1 MRKLIFFFFIGCSSI
16 VFSQKDSLQLGSKYA
31 EDQLYFLISYNQLFD
46 QPSIVKGSGFSYG
59 LSAGFMKDLILNKKG
74 SVSMALGFGYNYD
87 LLNHGLTITEDN
99 NEVTFQVDNS
109 GAIHTLTIHNLEF
122 PFEFRWRNS
131 DSQTYKFW
139 RVYMGVKASYNV
151 SNNFKFTDQ
160 SNSFSYKNVSRF
172 NSWQYGLTLS
182 VGYDVFTAH
191 MYYGLTPML
200 KDTMLGTTDISSKTM
215 RIGLIFYLL

>member
-1 MRKLIFFFFIGCSSI
+1 MKKLIFFFFIGCSSI
-16 VFSQKDSLQLGSKYA
+16 SFSQKDSFQLGSKYA
-31 EDQLYFLISYNQLFD
+31 KDQLYFLISYNQLFG
-46 QPSIVKGSGFSYG
+46 QPSLVMGSGVSYG
-59 LSAGFMKDLILNKKG
+59 LSAGFIKDLILNKKG
-74 SVSMALGFGYNYD
+74 SISLALGFGYNYD
-87 LLNHGLTITEDN
+87 LLNHGLTIAKEN

-109 GAIHTLTIHNLEF
+109 GAINTLTIHNLEF

-131 DSQTYKFW
+131 DAQTYKFW
-139 RVYMGVKASYNV
+139 RVYMGVKASYNM

-160 SNSFSYKNVSRF
+160 SNSFSYRNVSRF

>member
-1 MRKLIFFFFIGCSSI
+1 MKKLIFFFFIGCSSI
-16 VFSQKDSLQLGSKYA
+16 AFSQKDSLQLGSKYA

-46 QPSIVKGSGFSYG
+46 QPSLVKGSGFSYG

-74 SVSMALGFGYNYD
+74 SISLALGFGYNYD
-87 LLNHGLTITEDN
+87 LLNHGLTIAKEN

-109 GAIHTLTIHNLEF
+109 GAINTLTIHNLEF

-131 DSQTYKFW
+131 DAQIYKFW
-139 RVYMGVKASYNV
+139 RVYMGVKASYNM

-160 SNSFSYKNVSRF
+160 SNSFSYRNVSRF

>member
-31 EDQLYFLISYNQLFD
+31 EDQLYFLISYNQLYD
-46 QPSIVKGSGFSYG
+46 QPSLVKGSGFSYG

-74 SVSMALGFGYNYD
+74 SISLALGFGYNYD
-87 LLNHGLTITEDN
+87 LLNHGLTIAKEN

-109 GAIHTLTIHNLEF
+109 GAINTLTIHNLEF

-131 DSQTYKFW
+131 DAQTYKFW

>member
-1 MRKLIFFFFIGCSSI
+1 MKKLIFFFFIGCSSI
-16 VFSQKDSLQLGSKYA
+16 AFSQKDSLQLGSKYA

-46 QPSIVKGSGFSYG
+46 QPSLVKGSGFSYG

-74 SVSMALGFGYNYD
+74 SISLALGFGYNYD
-87 LLNHGLTITEDN
+87 LLNHGLTIAEEN

-109 GAIHTLTIHNLEF
+109 GAINTLTIHNLEF
-122 PFEFRWRNS
+122 PFEFRWRDS
-131 DSQTYKFW
+131 DAKTYKFW

-215 RIGLIFYLL
+215 RIGLIFYFL

>member
-1 MRKLIFFFFIGCSSI
+1 MKKLIFFFFIGCSSI
-16 VFSQKDSLQLGSKYA
+16 SFSQKDSLQLGSKYA

-46 QPSIVKGSGFSYG
+46 QPSLVKGSGFSYG

-74 SVSMALGFGYNYD
+74 SISMALGIGYNYD
-87 LLNHGLTITEDN
+87 LLNHGLTIAKDN

-109 GAIHTLTIHNLEF
+109 GAINTLTIHNLEF

-131 DSQTYKFW
+131 DAQTYNFW

-160 SNSFSYKNVSRF
+160 SNSFSFKNVSRF

-215 RIGLIFYLL
+215 RIGLIFYFL

>member
-1 MRKLIFFFFIGCSSI
+1 MKKLIFFFFIGCSSI
-16 VFSQKDSLQLGSKYA
+16 SFSQKDSLQLGSKYA

-46 QPSIVKGSGFSYG
+46 QQLLVKGSGFSYG

-74 SVSMALGFGYNYD
+74 SISMALGFGYNYD
-87 LLNHGLTITEDN
+87 LLNHGLTIAKEN

-109 GAIHTLTIHNLEF
+109 GAINTLTIHNLEF
-122 PFEFRWRNS
+122 PFEFRWRDS
-131 DSQTYKFW
+131 DAQTYKFW

-160 SNSFSYKNVSRF
+160 SNSFFYKNVSRF

-215 RIGLIFYLL
+215 RIGLIFYFL

>member
-1 MRKLIFFFFIGCSSI
+1 MKKLIFFFFIGCSSI
-16 VFSQKDSLQLGSKYA
+16 AFSQKDSLQLGSKYA

-46 QPSIVKGSGFSYG
+46 QPSLVKGSGFSYG

-74 SVSMALGFGYNYD
+74 SISLALGFGYNYD
-87 LLNHGLTITEDN
+87 LLNHGLTIAKEN

-109 GAIHTLTIHNLEF
+109 GAINTLTIHNLEF

-131 DSQTYKFW
+131 DAQIYKFW

-160 SNSFSYKNVSRF
+160 SNSFSYRNVSRF

>member
-1 MRKLIFFFFIGCSSI
+1 MKKLIFFFFIGCSSI
-16 VFSQKDSLQLGSKYA
+16 AFSQKDSLQLGSKYA

-46 QPSIVKGSGFSYG
+46 QPSLVKGSGFSYG
-59 LSAGFMKDLILNKKG
+59 LSTGFMKDLNLNKNG
-74 SVSMALGFGYNYD
+74 SISLAIGFGYNYD
-87 LLNHGLTITEDN
+87 LLNHGLTIAEEN

-109 GAIHTLTIHNLEF
+109 GAINTLTIHNLEF

-131 DSQTYKFW
+131 VAQTYKFW
-139 RVYMGVKASYNV
+139 RVYMGVKASYNM

-160 SNSFSYKNVSRF
+160 SNSFSYRNVSRF

-215 RIGLIFYLL
+215 RIGLIFYFL

>member
-1 MRKLIFFFFIGCSSI
+1 MKKLLFFFFIGCTSI

-46 QPSIVKGSGFSYG
+46 QPSLVKGSGFSYG
-59 LSAGFMKDLILNKKG
+59 LSGGFMKDLMLNKKG

-109 GAIHTLTIHNLEF
+109 GAINTLTIHNLEF

-131 DSQTYKFW
+131 DAQTYNFW

-160 SNSFSYKNVSRF
+160 SNSFTYKNVSRF

-200 KDTMLGTTDISSKTM
+200 KDTMLGTTDISSKTI

>member
-1 MRKLIFFFFIGCSSI
+1 MKKLIFFFFIGCSSI
-16 VFSQKDSLQLGSKYA
+16 SFSQKDSLQLGSKYA

-46 QPSIVKGSGFSYG
+46 QPSLVKGSGFSYG

-74 SVSMALGFGYNYD
+74 SISMALGIGYNYD
-87 LLNHGLTITEDN
+87 LLNHGLTIAKDN
-99 NEVTFQVDNS
+99 NQVTFQVDNS
-109 GAIHTLTIHNLEF
+109 GAINTLTIHNLEF
-122 PFEFRWRNS
+122 PFEFRWRDS
-131 DSQTYKFW
+131 DAQTYKFW

-160 SNSFSYKNVSRF
+160 SNSFFYKNVSRF

-215 RIGLIFYLL
+215 RIGLIFYFL

>member
-1 MRKLIFFFFIGCSSI
+1 MKKLLFFFFIGCSSI
-16 VFSQKDSLQLGSKYA
+16 AFSQKDSLQLGSKYA

-46 QPSIVKGSGFSYG
+46 QPSLVKGSGFSYG

-109 GAIHTLTIHNLEF
+109 GAINTLTIHNLEF
-122 PFEFRWRNS
+122 PFEFRWRDS
-131 DSQTYKFW
+131 DVQTYKFW

-200 KDTMLGTTDISSKTM
+200 KDTMLGTTDIASKTM

>member
-1 MRKLIFFFFIGCSSI
+1 MKKLIFFFFIGCSSI
-16 VFSQKDSLQLGSKYA
+16 AFSQKDSLQLGSKYA

-46 QPSIVKGSGFSYG
+46 QPSLVKGSGFSYG
-59 LSAGFMKDLILNKKG
+59 LSTGFMKDLILNKKG
-74 SVSMALGFGYNYD
+74 SISLALGFGYNYD
-87 LLNHGLTITEDN
+87 LLNHGLTIAKEN

-109 GAIHTLTIHNLEF
+109 GAINTLTIHNLEF

-131 DSQTYKFW
+131 DAQTYKFW

-160 SNSFSYKNVSRF
+160 SNSFSYRNVSRF

>member
-1 MRKLIFFFFIGCSSI
+1 MKKLIFFFFIGCSSI
-16 VFSQKDSLQLGSKYA
+16 AFSQKDSLQLGSKYA

-46 QPSIVKGSGFSYG
+46 QPSLVKGSGFSYG

-74 SVSMALGFGYNYD
+74 SISMALGIGYNYD
-87 LLNHGLTITEDN
+87 LLNHGLTIAKEN

-109 GAIHTLTIHNLEF
+109 GAINTLTIHNLEF
-122 PFEFRWRNS
+122 PFEFRWRDS
-131 DSQTYKFW
+131 DAQTYKFW

-160 SNSFSYKNVSRF
+160 SNSFSFKNVSRF

-215 RIGLIFYLL
+215 RIGLIFYFL

>member
-1 MRKLIFFFFIGCSSI
+1 MRKT
-16 VFSQKDSLQLGSKYA
+16 K
-31 EDQLYFLISYNQLFD
+31 LYFLISYNQLFD
-46 QPSIVKGSGFSYG
+46 QPSLVKGSGFSYG

-87 LLNHGLTITEDN
+87 LLNHGLTIAKEN

-109 GAIHTLTIHNLEF
+109 GAINTLTIHNLEF
-122 PFEFRWRNS
+122 PFEFRWRDS
-131 DSQTYKFW
+131 DAQTYKFW

-200 KDTMLGTTDISSKTM
+200 KDTMLGTTDIASKTM

>member
-1 MRKLIFFFFIGCSSI
+1 MKKLIFFFFIGCSSI
-16 VFSQKDSLQLGSKYA
+16 AFSQKDSLQLGSKYA

-46 QPSIVKGSGFSYG
+46 QPSLVKGSGFSYG
-59 LSAGFMKDLILNKKG
+59 LSTGFMKDLILNKNG
-74 SVSMALGFGYNYD
+74 SISLALGFGYNYD
-87 LLNHGLTITEDN
+87 LLNHGLTIAKEN

-109 GAIHTLTIHNLEF
+109 GAINTLTIHNLEF

-131 DSQTYKFW
+131 DAQTYKFW
-139 RVYMGVKASYNV
+139 RVYMGVKASYNM

-160 SNSFSYKNVSRF
+160 SNSFSYRNVSRF

-215 RIGLIFYLL
+215 RIGLIFYFL

>member
-1 MRKLIFFFFIGCSSI
+1 MKKLLFFFFIGCSSI

-46 QPSIVKGSGFSYG
+46 QPSLVKGSGFSYG

-74 SVSMALGFGYNYD
+74 SISLALGFGYNYD
-87 LLNHGLTITEDN
+87 LLNHGLTIAKEN
-99 NEVTFQVDNS
+99 HEVTFQVDNS
-109 GAIHTLTIHNLEF
+109 GAINTLTIHNLEF

-131 DSQTYKFW
+131 DAQTYKFW

-215 RIGLIFYLL
+215 RIGLIFYFL

>member
-1 MRKLIFFFFIGCSSI
+1 MKKLIFFFFIGCSSI
-16 VFSQKDSLQLGSKYA
+16 AFSQKDSLQLGSKYA

-46 QPSIVKGSGFSYG
+46 QPSLVKGSGFSYG

-74 SVSMALGFGYNYD
+74 SISMALGFGYNYD
-87 LLNHGLTITEDN
+87 LLNHGLTIAKEN

-109 GAIHTLTIHNLEF
+109 GAINTLTIHNLEF

-131 DSQTYKFW
+131 DAQTYKFW

-200 KDTMLGTTDISSKTM
+200 KDTMLGTTNISSKTM

>member
-1 MRKLIFFFFIGCSSI
+1 MKKLIFFFFIGCSSI
-16 VFSQKDSLQLGSKYA
+16 AFSQKDSLQLGSKYA

-46 QPSIVKGSGFSYG
+46 QPSLVKGSGFSYG

-74 SVSMALGFGYNYD
+74 SISMALGIGYNYD
-87 LLNHGLTITEDN
+87 LLNHGLTIAKEN

-109 GAIHTLTIHNLEF
+109 GAINTLTIHNLEF
-122 PFEFRWRNS
+122 PFEFRWRDS
-131 DSQTYKFW
+131 DAQTYKFW

-160 SNSFSYKNVSRF
+160 SNSFFYKNVSRF

-215 RIGLIFYLL
+215 RIGLIFYFL

>member
-1 MRKLIFFFFIGCSSI
+1 MKKLIFFFFIGCSSI
-16 VFSQKDSLQLGSKYA
+16 AFSQKDSLQLGSKYA

-46 QPSIVKGSGFSYG
+46 QPSLVKGSGFSYG

-74 SVSMALGFGYNYD
+74 SISVALGFGYNYD
-87 LLNHGLTITEDN
+87 LLNHGLTIAKEN
-99 NEVTFQVDNS
+99 NEVTFQVDNY
-109 GAIHTLTIHNLEF
+109 GAINTLTIHNLEF
-122 PFEFRWRNS
+122 PFEFRWRDS
-131 DSQTYKFW
+131 DAQTYKFW

-215 RIGLIFYLL
+215 RIGLIFYFL

>member
-1 MRKLIFFFFIGCSSI
+1 MMLLIIFFII
-16 VFSQKDSLQLGSKYA
+16 FSLTLFYTNYLLTLHQTKY
-31 EDQLYFLISYNQLFD
+31 ETIHLSNYTKYKEEIINFYKIKKHTNIL
-46 QPSIVKGSGFSYG
+46 VK
-59 LSAGFMKDLILNKKG
+59 LHINLDKT
-74 SVSMALGFGYNYD
+74 YNYD
-87 LLNHGLTITEDN
+87 LLNHGLTIAKDN

-109 GAIHTLTIHNLEF
+109 GAINTLTIHNLEF
-122 PFEFRWRNS
+122 PFEFRWRDS
-131 DSQTYKFW
+131 DAQTYKFW

-172 NSWQYGLTLS
+172 NSWQYGLTFS

-200 KDTMLGTTDISSKTM
+200 KDTMLGTTDISSKTI

>member
-1 MRKLIFFFFIGCSSI
+1 MKKLIFFFFIGCSSI
-16 VFSQKDSLQLGSKYA
+16 AFSQKDSLQLGSKYA

-46 QPSIVKGSGFSYG
+46 QPSLVKGSGFSYG

-74 SVSMALGFGYNYD
+74 SISLALGFGYNYD
-87 LLNHGLTITEDN
+87 LLNHGLTIAEEN
-99 NEVTFQVDNS
+99 NEVTFQVDNY
-109 GAIHTLTIHNLEF
+109 GAINTLTIHNLEF

-131 DSQTYKFW
+131 DAQTYKFW

-215 RIGLIFYLL
+215 RIGLIFYFL

>member
-1 MRKLIFFFFIGCSSI
+1 MKKLIFFFFIGCSSI
-16 VFSQKDSLQLGSKYA
+16 SFSQKDSLQLGSKYA

-46 QPSIVKGSGFSYG
+46 QPSLVKGSGFSYG

-74 SVSMALGFGYNYD
+74 SISMALGIGYNYD
-87 LLNHGLTITEDN
+87 LLNHGLTIAKEN
-99 NEVTFQVDNS
+99 NEVTFQADNY
-109 GAIHTLTIHNLEF
+109 GAINTLTIHNLEF
-122 PFEFRWRNS
+122 PFEFRWRDS
-131 DSQTYKFW
+131 DAQTYKFW

-160 SNSFSYKNVSRF
+160 SNSFSFKNVSRF

-215 RIGLIFYLL
+215 RIGLIFYFL

>member
-46 QPSIVKGSGFSYG
+46 QPSLVKGSGFSYG

-74 SVSMALGFGYNYD
+74 SVSMSLGFGYNYD

-109 GAIHTLTIHNLEF
+109 GAINTLTIHNLEF
-122 PFEFRWRNS
+122 PFEFRLRNS
-131 DSQTYKFW
+131 DAQTYKFW

-215 RIGLIFYLL
+215 RIGLIFYFL